1 MAKERSG
8 VTRRLRKGWF
18 MSDVERRAREFQ
30 YAAERGYSGSETEPA
45 KSPEQLLD
53 EIEGEDERR

>member
-1 MAKERSG
+1 
-8 VTRRLRKGWF
+8 

>member
-1 MAKERSG
+1 
-8 VTRRLRKGWF
+8 

-53 EIEGEDERR
+53 ESAGDHARR